1 MNNGHRIEN
10 IGTAHRRNEKTCQKP
25 IRTSI
30 RCLPHLTRGTLVTTN
45 FAINASNRKNLRLP
59 ATQTRQLRVS
69 FDIDFTVGQE
79 TTTGRP
85 VKCPSQ
91 ICRTMCHNWMFRD
104 AAEQEQFHKL
114 LTSQVKGCHCLW
126 RRQRPE
132 DTHVLQV
139 LPRPVFSLLAS
150 LLALLVSRPTLP
162 SMCTNS
168 QMAVPTLH
176 ASWLRVAV
184 IALSISVTKNGAHS
198 EAQQQ
203 PEQDRDRSNST
214 RVVPDS
220 THLSTSINFA

>member
-1 MNNGHRIEN
+1 MSKTHQNVHSLSTTFDSWHIGYYKLRHQRI
-10 IGTAHRRNEKTCQKP
+10 
-25 IRTSI
+25 
-30 RCLPHLTRGTLVTTN
+30 
-45 FAINASNRKNLRLP
+45 NRKNLRLP

-91 ICRTMCHNWMFRD
+91 ICRTLCHSWMFRD